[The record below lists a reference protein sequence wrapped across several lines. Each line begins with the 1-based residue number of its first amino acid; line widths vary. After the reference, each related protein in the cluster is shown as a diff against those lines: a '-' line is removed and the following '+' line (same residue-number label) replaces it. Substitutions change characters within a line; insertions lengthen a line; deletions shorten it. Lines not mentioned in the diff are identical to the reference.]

1 MEVYEMN
8 HGIKVRHV
16 GALVASLALLSSASA
31 QAGGNPD
38 RPRFD
43 TNGDGSVDLAEM
55 QAARPD
61 FTVDKFNAADADHDG
76 LLSRDEMHA
85 AHGKGR
91 HHRNLDTDGDGNYSF
106 EEMQKAHPD
115 LTQEQYAAFDADKDG
130 KLTRPELKQGFGRE
144 MFSRLDKDG
153 SGGVSLS
160 EMQSHRSNATQE
172 DFATLDTDGN
182 GQLSQDELK
191 AGHKQH
197 RQHHG
202 EAPQAPPNDG

>member
-1 MEVYEMN
+1 MN
-8 HGIKVRHV
+8 HGKKVRHV

-31 QAGGNPD
+31 LADGNPN
-38 RPRFD
+38 RPRLD

-61 FTVDKFNAADADHDG
+61 FTVEKFNAADANHDG
-76 LLSRDEMHA
+76 LLSRDEMHGA
-85 AHGKGR
+85 RGKGR

-106 EEMQKAHPD
+106 EEMQEAHPD
-115 LTQEQYAAFDADKDG
+115 LTQDQYAAFDADKDG

-144 MFSRLDKDG
+144 MFSRIDKDG

-160 EMQSHRSNATQE
+160 EMQSHRSGATQE
-172 DFATLDTDGN
+172 DFAKLDTDGN

-191 AGHKQH
+191 AGHNKH
-197 RQHHG
+197 RRHYSKAP
-202 EAPQAPPNDG
+202 EAQPNEG